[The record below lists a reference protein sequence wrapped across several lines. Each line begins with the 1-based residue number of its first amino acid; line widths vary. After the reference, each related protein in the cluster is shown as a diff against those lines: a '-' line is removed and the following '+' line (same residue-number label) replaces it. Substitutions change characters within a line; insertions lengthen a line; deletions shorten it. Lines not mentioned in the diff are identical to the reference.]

1 VNLDLYDTD
10 PGAEERRARI
20 KEGFRRLI
28 AEREAKAEADPES
41 ARNRHR
47 RIVAKANAYWD
58 ARRPNVEDH
67 G

>member
-1 VNLDLYDTD
+1 MAV
-10 PGAEERRARI
+10 
-20 KEGFRRLI
+20 
-28 AEREAKAEADPES
+28 REAKTEADPES

-47 RIVAKANAYWD
+47 RIIAKANAYWD